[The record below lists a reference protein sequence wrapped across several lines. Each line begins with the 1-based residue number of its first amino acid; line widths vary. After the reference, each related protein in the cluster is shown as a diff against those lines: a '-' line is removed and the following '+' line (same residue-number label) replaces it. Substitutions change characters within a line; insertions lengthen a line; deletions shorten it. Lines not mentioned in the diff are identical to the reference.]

1 MRVMIYTVGLKDK
14 YEQRIDQGTAL
25 KAGPHNDAQGKY
37 QHGGWV
43 WQSAEEARAFLRSR
57 KGGEL
62 REVYAV
68 MAEWELDTMVV
79 PGQPTRCLTRDAI
92 VFRLAPAMS

>member
-1 MRVMIYTVGLKDK
+1 
-14 YEQRIDQGTAL
+14 
-25 KAGPHNDAQGKY
+25 
-37 QHGGWV
+37 
-43 WQSAEEARAFLRSR
+43 
-57 KGGEL
+57 
-62 REVYAV
+62 